1 MAAVMV
7 CQHSKKRSRDAR
19 YQDTDTFRLQMFGV
33 HILSLASTGY
43 NLASA

>member
-43 NLASA
+43 SLASA